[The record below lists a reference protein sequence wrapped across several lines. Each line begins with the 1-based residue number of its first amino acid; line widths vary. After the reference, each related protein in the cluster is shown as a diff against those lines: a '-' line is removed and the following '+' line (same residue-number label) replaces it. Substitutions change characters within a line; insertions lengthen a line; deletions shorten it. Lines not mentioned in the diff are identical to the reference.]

1 MLAVIGAAGAALS
14 AAVAGRAPVKRE
26 PRAPITGGKMRQ
38 LGHKLVAVLFWLLL
52 VLMWLVAVRQ
62 HKAGPSNIAY
72 SVQYLS
78 VVAGAVLAVTMLW
91 IRHNRSIYR
100 RKGPR
105 EGRPE
110 DPPRVDEDRLGRP
123 LTWAVRGGHYQA
135 RRARHLIVDL
145 EDGRKVYRR
154 P

>member
-1 MLAVIGAAGAALS
+1 LK
-14 AAVAGRAPVKRE
+14 RPPVKYERL
-26 PRAPITGGKMRQ
+26 APITGNEMRQ
-38 LGHKLVAVLFWLLL
+38 LGHKLVGILFWLLL
-52 VLMWLVAVRQ
+52 ALMWVMAVRQ
-62 HKAGPSNIAY
+62 HKAGASNFVY
-72 SVQYLS
+72 SVQYIS
-78 VVAGAVLAVTMLW
+78 IVTGAVLAVTLLW

-110 DPPRVDEDRLGRP
+110 VPPRVDQDRLGRP
-123 LTWAVRGGHYQA
+123 LTWAMRGGHFQA
-135 RRARHLIVDL
+135 QRARHLVVDV

>member
-1 MLAVIGAAGAALS
+1 LS
-14 AAVAGRAPVKRE
+14 APWIKGDPEASM
-26 PRAPITGGKMRQ
+26 TGEMRQ
-38 LGHKLVAVLFWLLL
+38 LAHKFVGVFFWLVML
-52 VLMWLVAVRQ
+52 LMWVIVVSQ
-62 HKAGPSNIAY
+62 HKAGLSNITY

-78 VVAGAVLAVTMLW
+78 IVTGAVLAVTLLW
-91 IRHNRSIYR
+91 IRHNMSIYR

-105 EGRPE
+105 AGRPE
-110 DPPRVDEDRLGRP
+110 VEPRIDEDRLGRP

-135 RRARHLIVDL
+135 KRARHLVVDV

>member
-1 MLAVIGAAGAALS
+1 
-14 AAVAGRAPVKRE
+14 
-26 PRAPITGGKMRQ
+26 MRQ
-38 LGHKLVAVLFWLLL
+38 LSHKLVGVLFWLLM
-52 VLMWLVAVRQ
+52 VLMWVIVVSQ
-62 HKAGPSNIAY
+62 HKAGVSNITH

-78 VVAGAVLAVTMLW
+78 VVTGAVLSVTLVW
-91 IRHNRSIYR
+91 IRHNMNIYR

-110 DPPRVDEDRLGRP
+110 DPPRIDEDRLGRP
-123 LTWAVRGGHYQA
+123 ITWAVRGGHYQA
-135 RRARHLIVDL
+135 KRARHLVVDV

>member
-1 MLAVIGAAGAALS
+1 
-14 AAVAGRAPVKRE
+14 
-26 PRAPITGGKMRQ
+26 MRQ
-38 LGHKLVAVLFWLLL
+38 FGHKLVALVFWA
-52 VLMWLVAVRQ
+52 LMLALWVIIVRQ
-62 HKAGPSNIAY
+62 NKAGIGNITY

-78 VVAGAVLAVTMLW
+78 VVTGAVLAVTIWW
-91 IRHNRSIYR
+91 IRHNQAIFR

-105 EGRPE
+105 AGRAE
-110 DPPRVDEDRLGRP
+110 VPPNIEEDRLGRP

-135 RRARHLIVDL
+135 RRARHLEVDVS